1 MASGEKQW
9 PGWEKLLESARRTAT
24 KLKQKTRSCEKA
36 SHPWLSFNLNTSKG
50 STHSPSQSNSPA
62 SDIVPSAPPLQ
73 EAAVSLVSGGQGNS
87 CVQAGK
93 VDLAVKQRLE
103 QESEEERQATRWENA
118 TLLCFDPSVLP
129 VEITGNRHFYNTYAD
144 LPLDRVPRDELVH
157 EVVFLRYLNKHPEL
171 PYETVD
177 SAVEAALEEF
187 KGNFTTPR
195 EFFHFLGFTTF
206 FTPPESIRFPSP
218 SPVLLDTLA
227 QEGAPDVEEGT
238 PSPTQS
244 SRVGQ
249 GDSEDRNITPSEE
262 NEPYPRP
269 NTEKHETPKVPLEHC
284 SVPKKVSFTPEVEA
298 MDNHTYRSRDHDD
311 QESRLLQFT
320 TIYQTL
326 IRQNISPE
334 VATLAA
340 SRVLETGQQNGPRF
354 TSTPHAQ
361 NSSCPQPT
369 VPSVTTSSQTIPI
382 DRNTGAKADQS
393 SAAVQT
399 DLRIGVSNANS
410 YRKLSDVDKQGA
422 QLLSQIHVFKNKGD
436 GMDFEAWIRHF
447 ENTLDIGDFEDSRK
461 IKYLVSKLMGP
472 AGDFVEQYRL
482 DHPVEA
488 SCYKTLKR
496 ALKERFMGKN
506 IEYKYQTSYDN
517 CRREPG
523 ESIRSFACRV
533 QKLLRRGYP
542 ALSNGRNQ
550 ETIEQFS
557 RHKFLD
563 GLSADLQDR
572 LLCLEFT
579 SFDQLIEAAERHDT
593 AIEQREARQKRE
605 LVNAINMLPKTRSP
619 TPTRV
624 DNGILE
630 SLRKL
635 NDKLDKTAEKQEELR
650 KDLQEMQK
658 KSTHRNVTFEGDQ
671 QKFCALHKYGSHTTN
686 ECLVLRNQNTVHCF
700 KCGNAGHKSF
710 ECTGGSRPQQGPQ
723 SQNWRQ
729 KSPHHPAQAAT
740 GIHSASDEAL
750 NG

>member
-1 MASGEKQW
+1 MASGGKQK
-9 PGWEKLLESARRTAT
+9 PVWEKLLESARRAAT
-24 KLKQKTRSCEKA
+24 KISPKNRSPEKA
-36 SHPWLSFNLNTSKG
+36 NHPWLSFGVTRGN
-50 STHSPSQSNSPA
+50 SQSPKQPAPPA
-62 SDIVPSAPPLQ
+62 SVVVPSAPSLQ
-73 EAAVSLVSGGQGNS
+73 EAAASLVPSGHKTS
-87 CVQAGK
+87 LIQAEI
-93 VDLAVKQRLE
+93 VDLEVGRRIE
-103 QESEEERQATRWENA
+103 QEREDELQATRWENA

-129 VEITGNRHFYNTYAD
+129 AEITGNRHFYNTYAD
-144 LPLDRVPRDELVH
+144 LPLERVPRSEIVH
-157 EVVFLRYLNKHPEL
+157 EIIFLRYLNKQTEL
-171 PYETVD
+171 AYETIEL
-177 SAVEAALEEF
+177 SVEAALEEF
-187 KGNFTTPR
+187 KGNFATPR
-195 EFFHFLGFTTF
+195 EFFHFLGLTTF
-206 FTPPESIRFPSP
+206 FTPPESISFPSP
-218 SPVLLDTLA
+218 SPVLLDNLT
-227 QEGAPDVEEGT
+227 QEGIPTVEEGT

-244 SRVGQ
+244 EQADQ
-249 GDSEDRNITPSEE
+249 GDSEGQNITPPEE
-262 NEPYPRP
+262 NESHPQPD
-269 NTEKHETPKVPLEHC
+269 TEKHETPKVPLEHS
-284 SVPKKVSFTPEVEA
+284 SVPKRVSFTPEVDV
-298 MDNHTYRSRDHDD
+298 MDNQTCRPWEQDD
-311 QESRLLQFT
+311 QESRLFQFN

-334 VATLAA
+334 LATLAA
-340 SRVLETGQQNGPRF
+340 SRALETGQQNGPRF

-361 NSSCPQPT
+361 INSCWQQNA
-369 VPSVTTSSQTIPI
+369 PSVTASSQTIPI
-382 DRNTGAKADQS
+382 DRNTEAKVDQS
-393 SAAVQT
+393 TAAVQT
-399 DLRIGVSNANS
+399 DLRVGENNTTS

-436 GMDFEAWIRHF
+436 GMDFEAWVRHF

-488 SCYKTLKR
+488 SCYNTLKR

-542 ALSNGRNQ
+542 ALSNGKNQ

-619 TPTRV
+619 TPTRT
-624 DNGILE
+624 DNSILE

-658 KSTHRNVTFEGDQ
+658 KSTPRNVTFEGDQ
-671 QKFCALHKYGSHTTN
+671 QKFCALHKYGTHTTN
-686 ECLVLRNQNTVHCF
+686 ECLVLRSQNSVHCF
-700 KCGNAGHKSF
+700 KCGNPGHKSF

-729 KSPHHPAQAAT
+729 KSSQHPAQATT
-740 GIHSASDEAL
+740 GIHSASEEAL